1 MAFEIPGFNRSWT
14 AGGTAGSAGSDMSL
28 PVTLNSISLPSMQY
42 LFVCYINSLVV
53 PVSASGATNQNLTV
67 GVLQNKPAPTQ
78 AATVQISGVTRV
90 HSEDATIVPG
100 TVVFCD
106 RFGMAISSAGT
117 NPSTHAVGIA
127 ESVAATATGYMIGV
141 LLKPLGALQ

>member
-42 LFVCYINSLVV
+42 LFVAYVNSLVV
-53 PVSASGATNQNLTV
+53 PMSSGNVGLAV

-78 AATVQISGVTRV
+78 AATVQISGVSRV
-90 HSEDATIVPG
+90 HSDDATIVPG
-100 TVVFCD
+100 TLVYCD
-106 RFGMAISSAGT
+106 QYGMAVSSASGNT
-117 NPSTHAVGIA
+117 KSAHAVGIA
-127 ESVAATATGYMIGV
+127 ETVAATATGYMIGV
-141 LLKPLGALQ
+141 LLKPLGALA